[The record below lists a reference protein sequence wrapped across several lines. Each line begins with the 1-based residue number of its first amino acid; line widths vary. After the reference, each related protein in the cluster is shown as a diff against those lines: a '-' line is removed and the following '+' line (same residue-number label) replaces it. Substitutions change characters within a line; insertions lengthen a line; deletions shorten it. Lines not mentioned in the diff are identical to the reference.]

1 MNNALTTLAL
11 GRIEAIQKQRQREEL
26 IAFYDSLPDDP
37 PEDNVQKEVERLE
50 RIFNTKKGEKKNG
63 RKNKKINSN

>member
-11 GRIEAIQKQRQREEL
+11 GRIEAIKKQRQREEL
-26 IAFYDSLPDDP
+26 IEFYNNLPDDP
-37 PEDNVQKEVERLE
+37 ESKKQQEVERLE

-63 RKNKKINSN
+63 RKSKKVNSN